1 MNRFQNQKKKY
12 PVLRNTI
19 LPICIFLLLFLAFL
33 FGVNSISAQSEQEQQ
48 NALKTSIM
56 QSAVHCY
63 ATEGKYPESLS
74 YLEEH
79 YGITYDH
86 SKYIIDY
93 EILGSNL
100 MPEITVIPLNNRK
113 EKFQ

>member
-1 MNRFQNQKKKY
+1 MNRFQSKQRKH
-12 PVLRNTI
+12 PLLRQLL
-19 LPICIFLLLFLAFL
+19 LPLCVFLLLL
-33 FGVNSISAQSEQEQQ
+33 FCFIYGLDAISSQSEAEQQKALENSIR
-48 NALKTSIM
+48 

-63 ATEGKYPESLS
+63 ATEGNYPESLS

-86 SKYIIDY
+86 SKYVVDY

-100 MPEITVIPLNNRK
+100 MPQITVIPLQKK
-113 EKFQ
+113 EGTP